1 MKMKTMLVMLLQQKG
16 MGMKAMLTKRCVL
29 KYKVLKTFRN
39 GVGQKSFV
47 YINIVQEHL

>member
-39 GVGQKSFV
+39 GVGQKSFE
-47 YINIVQEHL
+47 YNNIVQEHL